1 MSGKWGKGAS
11 VRPLPTRL
19 VATLSSEQP
28 PLDEL
33 RQRWRRR
40 PLLAF
45 LVRSF
50 VVLAPLT
57 ASVIVGIAASRQ
69 FRPQGVVETVMWA
82 LWTAAASL
90 LALWLVDVVVRRLLP
105 LQRLLQL
112 CLAFP
117 DRAPSR
123 LRVAVRAAVP
133 RRPEALMS
141 RADAAEGAAA
151 VAEQVVTLLAA
162 LTLHD
167 RRTRG
172 HSERVCAF
180 TNLLAKQMH
189 LSPDDHDR
197 LTWVA
202 LVHDIGKLHVPSR
215 LLNKPDRPTV
225 TEWQLL
231 KTHPER
237 GAALT
242 APMRDWLG
250 QWADAVL
257 QHHERYDGGGYPRG
271 IAGEE
276 ISLAARVIAV
286 TDAFEVMT
294 APRAY
299 RRPVDAQTA
308 RAELARHAGSQ
319 FDPVVV
325 RNFLAIG
332 LPQLRRAMGP
342 LAWIAELP
350 FVSSWPRLE
359 AAASSTAAHAVTA
372 TAAASAAGLL
382 AIGSSGAGTAAA
394 VPSAPGDSVMAP
406 PEAPSIGVGGVTV
419 PVRPV
424 AAVHSSPAT
433 GAVAA
438 GAQASAAR
446 TRVSAHRHFR
456 TIVLAFHDSRRPHRH
471 QTASTAESSGT
482 SSPATDSSQSSDG
495 WPGQGQGHAYGHE
508 HAPGWQKNWGDNG
521 RQPGHGHGH

>member
-1 MSGKWGKGAS
+1 LA
-11 VRPLPTRL
+11 TRL

-28 PLDEL
+28 PPDEL
-33 RQRWRRR
+33 RLRWRRR
-40 PLLAF
+40 PLLAL

-50 VVLAPLT
+50 VVLAPLS
-57 ASVIVGIAASRQ
+57 ASVIVGIAASRE
-69 FRPQGVVETVMWA
+69 FRPQGVLEIVLWA

-133 RRPEALMS
+133 RRPESLLS
-141 RADAAEGAAA
+141 RTDAATGAAA

-180 TNLLAKQMH
+180 TNLLAAQMH
-189 LSPDDHDR
+189 LSPDDLDR

-250 QWADAVL
+250 PWADAVL
-257 QHHERYDGGGYPRG
+257 QHHERYDGGGYPHG

-308 RAELARHAGSQ
+308 RAELARHAGAQ

-342 LAWIAELP
+342 LAWIAEIP

-359 AAASSTAAHAVTA
+359 AAASTTATHAA
-372 TAAASAAGLL
+372 TAAAAAGAAGFL
-382 AIGSSGAGTAAA
+382 AIGTGGAGTAAA
-394 VPSAPGDSVMAP
+394 TSTTSGDIATTAPQAPSAGVSVHAQ
-406 PEAPSIGVGGVTV
+406 
-419 PVRPV
+419 PV
-424 AAVHSSPAT
+424 AAVRQSHAHSH
-433 GAVAA
+433 AA
-438 GAQASAAR
+438 AADLTANAAR
-446 TRVSAHRHFR
+446 TSSRRHFR
-456 TIVLAFHDSRRPHRH
+456 TIVLAFSAHRDPRTASGGAHARPSHDSKP
-471 QTASTAESSGT
+471 TDASASG
-482 SSPATDSSQSSDG
+482 SD
-495 WPGQGQGHAYGHE
+495 WPGHGHAYGHDN
-508 HAPGWQKNWGDNG
+508 APGWQKNWGDG
-521 RQPGHGHGH
+521 GSPGHHH

>member
-1 MSGKWGKGAS
+1 M
-11 VRPLPTRL
+11 
-19 VATLSSEQP
+19 
-28 PLDEL
+28 
-33 RQRWRRR
+33 RWRRR

-45 LVRSF
+45 AVRAF
-50 VVLAPLT
+50 VVLAPLST
-57 ASVIVGIAASRQ
+57 SIVAGILASRQ
-69 FRPQGVVETVMWA
+69 FRPEGVPAIILWA

-105 LQRLLQL
+105 LHRLLQL

-123 LRVAVRAAVP
+123 LKVAVRAAVP
-133 RRPEALMS
+133 RRPEALLKQP
-141 RADAAEGAAA
+141 DASASAAV

-180 TNLLAKQMH
+180 TNLLATEMH
-189 LSPDDHDR
+189 LSEEDRDR
-197 LTWVA
+197 LSWVA

-215 LLNKPDRPTV
+215 LLNKPDKPTV
-225 TEWQLL
+225 SEWQLL

-242 APMRDWLG
+242 EPMREWLG
-250 QWADAVL
+250 PWADAVL
-257 QHHERYDGGGYPRG
+257 EHHERYDGAGYPHG
-271 IAGEE
+271 LSGDE

-286 TDAFEVMT
+286 SDAFEVMT

-319 FDPVVV
+319 FDPEVV

-342 LAWIAELP
+342 LAWLAEIP

-359 AAASSTAAHAVTA
+359 AAASTTAAHAATA
-372 TAAASAAGLL
+372 TAAAGAAGFL
-382 AIGSSGAGTAAA
+382 AIGSSGAGVAA
-394 VPSAPGDSVMAP
+394 SAAGPVSGDITISTVDPGTTSALPATPVASVRQQSARVHRHAP
-406 PEAPSIGVGGVTV
+406 AQAHEHA
-419 PVRPV
+419 PV
-424 AAVHSSPAT
+424 AAQQAMPAHVRPAERFTSRRTKPAT
-433 GAVAA
+433 ATDA
-438 GAQASAAR
+438 
-446 TRVSAHRHFR
+446 
-456 TIVLAFHDSRRPHRH
+456 P
-471 QTASTAESSGT
+471 STAGDEPT
-482 SSPATDSSQSSDG
+482 AEQH
-495 WPGQGQGHAYGHE
+495 GHAYGHA
-508 HAPGWQKNWGDNG
+508 HAPGWQKNWGPGG
-521 RQPGHGHGH
+521 RHPGHHH

>member
-1 MSGKWGKGAS
+1 
-11 VRPLPTRL
+11 
-19 VATLSSEQP
+19 VATLSSDQP
-28 PLDEL
+28 PPDEV
-33 RQRWRRR
+33 RMRWRRR
-40 PLLAF
+40 PVLAF

-50 VVLAPLT
+50 VVLAPL
-57 ASVIVGIAASRQ
+57 AAAVVVGVIASRQ
-69 FRPQGVVETVMWA
+69 FRPQGFGEIVPWA
-82 LWTAAASL
+82 LWTAGASL
-90 LALWLVDVVVRRLLP
+90 LALWAVDVVVRRLLP

-133 RRPEALMS
+133 HRPEALLGN
-141 RADAAEGAAA
+141 ADASAGAAA

-180 TNLLAKQMH
+180 TNLLASQMN
-189 LSPDDHDR
+189 LPEADRDR

-202 LVHDIGKLHVPSR
+202 LVHDIGKLHVPAQ
-215 LLNKPDRPTV
+215 LLNKPDKPTL

-237 GAALT
+237 GAVIT
-242 APMRDWLG
+242 APMSDWLG

-257 QHHERYDGGGYPRG
+257 QHHERYDGAGYPHG
-271 IAGEE
+271 IAGDE

-308 RAELARHAGSQ
+308 RAELARHAGTQ

-325 RNFLAIG
+325 RHFLAIG

-342 LAWIAELP
+342 LAWLAEIP

-359 AAASSTAAHAVTA
+359 AAASTTAAHAATA
-372 TAAASAAGLL
+372 TAAASAAGVL
-382 AIGSSGAGTAAA
+382 ALGSGGGIAA
-394 VPSAPGDSVMAP
+394 SAT
-406 PEAPSIGVGGVTV
+406 PSISGDISAQALAPTV
-419 PVRPV
+419 DIPSTPV
-424 AAVHSSPAT
+424 AAVHPSGRSAADKRPAARASGVR
-433 GAVAA
+433 GAHVRRSTTHEHMTASA
-438 GAQASAAR
+438 VPEHRRGAPAAR
-446 TRVSAHRHFR
+446 TGHSSATHP
-456 TIVLAFHDSRRPHRH
+456 RP
-471 QTASTAESSGT
+471 T
-482 SSPATDSSQSSDG
+482 SSHKQPDNPTHKPTDKQTCEEPGGSDS
-495 WPGQGQGHAYGHE
+495 WPGRGHAYGHE
-508 HAPGWQKNWGDNG
+508 HAPGWQKNWGDGG
-521 RQPGHGHGH
+521 RPGHHR

>member
-1 MSGKWGKGAS
+1 M
-11 VRPLPTRL
+11 RPLQSRL
-19 VATLSSEQP
+19 VVTPSSDQP
-28 PLDEL
+28 PPDEL
-33 RQRWRRR
+33 RLRWRRR

-45 LVRSF
+45 LIRAF

-57 ASVIVGIAASRQ
+57 ASIVVGVLASRQ
-69 FRPQGVVETVMWA
+69 FRPQGILEIALWA

-90 LALWLVDVVVRRLLP
+90 LALWLVDIVVRRLLP
-105 LQRLLQL
+105 LHRLLQL

-123 LRVAVRAAVP
+123 LRVAVRAALP
-133 RRPEALMS
+133 RRPESLLK
-141 RADAAEGAAA
+141 RADTSESAAA

-180 TNLLAKQMH
+180 TNLLATEMH
-189 LSPDDHDR
+189 LPESDRDR
-197 LTWVA
+197 LSWVA

-215 LLNKPDRPTV
+215 LLNKPDKPTV
-225 TEWQLL
+225 SEWQLL

-242 APMRDWLG
+242 EPMRDWLG
-250 QWADAVL
+250 PWADAVL
-257 QHHERYDGGGYPRG
+257 EHHERYDGAGYPRG
-271 IAGEE
+271 LSGEQ

-286 TDAFEVMT
+286 SDAFEVMT

-319 FDPVVV
+319 FDPEVV
-325 RNFLAIG
+325 RHFLAIG

-342 LAWIAELP
+342 LAWLAEIP

-359 AAASSTAAHAVTA
+359 AAASTTAAHAATV
-372 TAAASAAGLL
+372 TAAAGAAGLL
-382 AIGSSGAGTAAA
+382 AIGSSGPGTAAA
-394 VPSAPGDSVMAP
+394 TQAPTGSFDMTPPQVPPAAVSVH
-406 PEAPSIGVGGVTV
+406 TQ
-419 PVRPV
+419 PV
-424 AAVHSSPAT
+424 AAVHRAAAESLPT
-433 GAVAA
+433 GDAH
-438 GAQASAAR
+438 ASAAR
-446 TRVSAHRHFR
+446 STARKHFK
-456 TIVLAFHDSRRPHRH
+456 TIVLAFSVHR
-471 QTASTAESSGT
+471 STGSGRADAQAPAEHKSST
-482 SSPATDSSQSSDG
+482 VTDQSSADDG
-495 WPGQGQGHAYGHE
+495 WPGQGHAYGHA
-508 HAPGWQKNWGDNG
+508 HAPGWQKNWGTNG
-521 RQPGHGHGH
+521 RHPGHAHEHH

>member
-1 MSGKWGKGAS
+1 M
-11 VRPLPTRL
+11 
-19 VATLSSEQP
+19 
-28 PLDEL
+28 
-33 RQRWRRR
+33 RWRRR

-45 LVRSF
+45 LVRAF
-50 VVLAPLT
+50 VVLAPLS
-57 ASVIVGIAASRQ
+57 AAVVVGIIASRQ
-69 FRPQGVVETVMWA
+69 FRPRGVAEIIPWT
-82 LWTAAASL
+82 LWTAGVSL
-90 LALWLVDVVVRRLLP
+90 VALWLVDVVVRRLLP

-123 LRVAVRAAVP
+123 LRVAVRAAMP
-133 RRPEALMS
+133 RRPEAL
-141 RADAAEGAAA
+141 AHGTGATGDAAE

-180 TNLLAKQMH
+180 TNLLATQMN
-189 LSPDDHDR
+189 LPEGDCDR

-202 LVHDIGKLHVPSR
+202 LVHDIGKLAVPAR
-215 LLNKPDRPTV
+215 LLNKPDKPTV

-242 APMRDWLG
+242 EPMRDWLG
-250 QWADAVL
+250 EWADAVL
-257 QHHERYDGGGYPRG
+257 QHHERYDGAGYPRG
-271 IAGEE
+271 IAGDE
-276 ISLAARVIAV
+276 ISMAARMIAV

-308 RAELARHAGSQ
+308 RAELARHAGDQ

-325 RNFLAIG
+325 RHFLAIC

-342 LAWIAELP
+342 LAWLAEIP

-359 AAASSTAAHAVTA
+359 AAASTTAAHAATA
-372 TAAASAAGLL
+372 TAAASAAGVL
-382 AIGSSGAGTAAA
+382 ALGSGGGTSASAAA
-394 VPSAPGDSVMAP
+394 VPPDAIATLGP
-406 PEAPSIGVGGVTV
+406 TV
-419 PVRPV
+419 ALPAVEVPTVKV
-424 AAVHSSPAT
+424 AAVHAVHETRRHAGAAAAHDRVHRSDSHGDVVATPQAGESWHGAHASADVAGPKPAT
-433 GAVAA
+433 G
-438 GAQASAAR
+438 GQR
-446 TRVSAHRHFR
+446 TRTANTDTS
-456 TIVLAFHDSRRPHRH
+456 DS
-471 QTASTAESSGT
+471 G
-482 SSPATDSSQSSDG
+482 DG
-495 WPGQGQGHAYGHE
+495 NGDWPGRGHAYGHQ
-508 HAPGWQKNWGDNG
+508 HAPGWQKNWGDGG
-521 RQPGHGHGH
+521 RHPGHGHAH

>member
-1 MSGKWGKGAS
+1 M
-11 VRPLPTRL
+11 RPLPNRL
-19 VATLSSEQP
+19 VATPSSEQP
-28 PLDEL
+28 PPDEL
-33 RQRWRRR
+33 RLRWRRR

-50 VVLAPLT
+50 VVLAPL
-57 ASVIVGIAASRQ
+57 AAAVVVGIVASRQ
-69 FRPQGVVETVMWA
+69 FRPEGIVEIVPWV

-133 RRPEALMS
+133 RRPEALAHS
-141 RADAAEGAAA
+141 AEASGSAAE

-180 TNLLAKQMH
+180 TNLLATQMN
-189 LSPDDHDR
+189 LPEADRDR

-202 LVHDIGKLHVPSR
+202 LVHDIGKLHVPAR
-215 LLNKPDRPTV
+215 LLNKPDKPTV

-250 QWADAVL
+250 EWADAVL
-257 QHHERYDGGGYPRG
+257 QHHERYDGAGYPRG
-271 IAGEE
+271 IAGDE
-276 ISLAARVIAV
+276 ISMAARMIAV

-308 RAELARHAGSQ
+308 RAELARHAGDQ

-325 RNFLAIG
+325 RHFLAIG

-342 LAWIAELP
+342 LAWLAEIP

-359 AAASSTAAHAVTA
+359 AAASSTAAHAATA
-372 TAAASAAGLL
+372 TAAAGAAGLL
-382 AIGSSGAGTAAA
+382 AIGSSGPGTAAA
-394 VPSAPGDSVMAP
+394 VAAP
-406 PEAPSIGVGGVTV
+406 PVEAIGTLPHAPSVGVTV
-419 PVRPV
+419 PIRPV
-424 AAVHSSPAT
+424 AAVHESPTQHDAT
-433 GAVAA
+433 A
-438 GAQASAAR
+438 GDKLSAAR
-446 TRVSAHRHFR
+446 APSRRHFK
-456 TIVLAFHDSRRPHRH
+456 TEVLAFHVSRHTRRGR
-471 QTASTAESSGT
+471 QATAASTSGKSAADAPT
-482 SSPATDSSQSSDG
+482 DPATA
-495 WPGQGQGHAYGHE
+495 GQGNAYGHE
-508 HAPGWQKNWGDNG
+508 RAPGWQKNWGDGG
-521 RQPGHGHGH
+521 RRPGHH

>member
-1 MSGKWGKGAS
+1 
-11 VRPLPTRL
+11 VRPLQSRL
-19 VATLSSEQP
+19 VVTSSSDQP
-28 PLDEL
+28 PPDEL
-33 RQRWRRR
+33 RLRWRRR
-40 PLLAF
+40 PLLA
-45 LVRSF
+45 LGVRSF

-57 ASVIVGIAASRQ
+57 ASVVVGILASRQ
-69 FRPQGVVETVMWA
+69 FRPEGVAEFVLWA

-133 RRPEALMS
+133 RRPESLLK
-141 RADAAEGAAA
+141 RADASESAAA

-180 TNLLAKQMH
+180 TNLLATEMH
-189 LSPDDHDR
+189 LSDEDRDR

-215 LLNKPDRPTV
+215 LLNKPDKPTV
-225 TEWQLL
+225 SEWQLL

-242 APMRDWLG
+242 EPMREWLG
-250 QWADAVL
+250 PWADAVL
-257 QHHERYDGGGYPRG
+257 EHHERYDGAGYPRG
-271 IAGEE
+271 ISGEE
-276 ISLAARVIAV
+276 ISLAARLIAV
-286 TDAFEVMT
+286 SDAFEVMT

-308 RAELARHAGSQ
+308 RAELARYAGSQ
-319 FDPVVV
+319 FDPEVV
-325 RNFLAIG
+325 RHFLAIG

-342 LAWIAELP
+342 LAWLAEIP
-350 FVSSWPRLE
+350 FVSSWPRFE
-359 AAASSTAAHAVTA
+359 AAASTTAAHAATA
-372 TAAASAAGLL
+372 TAAAGAAGFL
-382 AIGSSGAGTAAA
+382 AIGSAGAGVSADTAHAASGDVVTSAA
-394 VPSAPGDSVMAP
+394 VPS
-406 PEAPSIGVGGVTV
+406 VGSAL
-419 PVRPV
+419 PAQPV
-424 AAVHSSPAT
+424 AAVHHQSAQPHLHAHQHPVARAHQHESITAKPTTTAHARPA
-433 GAVAA
+433 A
-438 GAQASAAR
+438 
-446 TRVSAHRHFR
+446 
-456 TIVLAFHDSRRPHRH
+456 LERPHRTH
-471 QTASTAESSGT
+471 
-482 SSPATDSSQSSDG
+482 PATSDSSSTRQSNHCDG
-495 WPGQGQGHAYGHE
+495 HEDGHEDGHDEHGHAYGHE
-508 HAPGWQKNWGDNG
+508 HAPGWQKNWGPNG
-521 RQPGHGHGH
+521 RHSGHHHHHGDDAV

>member
-1 MSGKWGKGAS
+1 
-11 VRPLPTRL
+11 V
-19 VATLSSEQP
+19 
-28 PLDEL
+28 
-33 RQRWRRR
+33 
-40 PLLAF
+40 LAF

-50 VVLAPLT
+50 VVLAPLS
-57 ASVIVGIAASRQ
+57 ASVVVGIVASRQ
-69 FRPQGVVETVMWA
+69 FRPHGIAEIMPWA

-90 LALWLVDVVVRRLLP
+90 LALWAVDVVVRRLLP
-105 LQRLLQL
+105 LHRLLQL

-123 LRVAVRAAVP
+123 LRVAARVAVP
-133 RRPEALMS
+133 RRPEALMNDTDVS
-141 RADAAEGAAA
+141 AGASA

-180 TNLLAKQMH
+180 TNLLASQMN
-189 LSPDDHDR
+189 LPEADRDR

-202 LVHDIGKLHVPSR
+202 LVHDIGKLHVPAR
-215 LLNKPDRPTV
+215 LLNKPDKPTV

-237 GAALT
+237 GAAIT
-242 APMRDWLG
+242 APMRGWLG
-250 QWADAVL
+250 PWADAVL
-257 QHHERYDGGGYPRG
+257 QHHERFDGGGYPRG
-271 IAGEE
+271 IAGDE
-276 ISLAARVIAV
+276 ISVAARMIAV

-308 RAELARHAGSQ
+308 RAELARHAGAQ

-325 RNFLAIG
+325 RHFLAIG

-342 LAWIAELP
+342 LAWLAEIP

-359 AAASSTAAHAVTA
+359 AAASTTAAHVATA
-372 TAAASAAGLL
+372 TAAAGAAGLL
-382 AIGSSGAGTAAA
+382 AIGSSGPGTAAA
-394 VPSAPGDSVMAP
+394 VPTTPGAVVGTPPSASSVD
-406 PEAPSIGVGGVTV
+406 VTT

-424 AAVHSSPAT
+424 AAVHQSPT
-433 GAVAA
+433 QDHA
-438 GAQASAAR
+438 GAGSHESAAR
-446 TRVSAHRHFR
+446 APSRRHFR
-456 TIVLAFHDSRRPHRH
+456 TMVLAFSVRRSPHVRH
-471 QTASTAESSGT
+471 ADAPTAAGQ
-482 SSPATDSSQSSDG
+482 DSSTRTDTSTPSG
-495 WPGQGQGHAYGHE
+495 SPPGNGHGHAYGHE
-508 HAPGWQKNWGDNG
+508 HAPGWQKNWGENG
-521 RQPGHGHGH
+521 RYPGHGH

>member
-1 MSGKWGKGAS
+1 
-11 VRPLPTRL
+11 V
-19 VATLSSEQP
+19 
-28 PLDEL
+28 
-33 RQRWRRR
+33 
-40 PLLAF
+40 LAF
-45 LVRSF
+45 LVRCV
-50 VVLAPLT
+50 VVLAPL
-57 ASVIVGIAASRQ
+57 AAAVVFGIVASRQ
-69 FRPQGVVETVMWA
+69 FRPHGIAEIVPWA

-133 RRPEALMS
+133 RRPEAL
-141 RADAAEGAAA
+141 AHNAEASGSTAE

-180 TNLLAKQMH
+180 TNLLATQMN
-189 LSPDDHDR
+189 LPEADRDR

-202 LVHDIGKLHVPSR
+202 LVHDIGKLHVPAR
-215 LLNKPDRPTV
+215 LLNKPDKPTV
-225 TEWQLL
+225 SEWQLL

-242 APMRDWLG
+242 APMNSWLG
-250 QWADAVL
+250 EWSDAVL
-257 QHHERYDGGGYPRG
+257 QHHERYDGAGYPRG
-271 IAGEE
+271 NAGDE
-276 ISLAARVIAV
+276 ISLAARMIAV
-286 TDAFEVMT
+286 ADAFEVMT

-308 RAELARHAGSQ
+308 RAELARHAGDQ

-325 RNFLAIG
+325 RHFLAIG

-342 LAWIAELP
+342 LAWLAELP

-359 AAASSTAAHAVTA
+359 AAASTTAAHAATA
-372 TAAASAAGLL
+372 TAAAGAAGLL
-382 AIGSSGAGTAAA
+382 AIGSSGPGTAAA
-394 VPSAPGDSVMAP
+394 VPSTPGETFSTLPHEP
-406 PEAPSIGVGGVTV
+406 PIDVTV

-424 AAVHSSPAT
+424 AAVHESPT
-433 GAVAA
+433 HEHDAA
-438 GAQASAAR
+438 GTQTSAAR
-446 TRVSAHRHFR
+446 TTHRRHFK
-456 TIVLAFHDSRRPHRH
+456 TEVLAFHVHRDPTPAGPDAPTAASRDSS
-471 QTASTAESSGT
+471 A
-482 SSPATDSSQSSDG
+482 ATDQPAADNNG
-495 WPGQGQGHAYGHE
+495 DWPGRGHAYGHE
-508 HAPGWQKNWGDNG
+508 RAPGWQKNWGDGG
-521 RQPGHGHGH
+521 RHPGHGH

>member
-1 MSGKWGKGAS
+1 
-11 VRPLPTRL
+11 
-19 VATLSSEQP
+19 
-28 PLDEL
+28 
-33 RQRWRRR
+33 
-40 PLLAF
+40 LAF
-45 LVRSF
+45 AIRSF
-50 VVLAPLT
+50 VVLAPLS
-57 ASVIVGIAASRQ
+57 AAIVVGILASRQ
-69 FRPQGVVETVMWA
+69 FRPQGIVELLLWA

-105 LQRLLQL
+105 LHRLLQL

-123 LRVAVRAAVP
+123 LRVAVRAAMP
-133 RRPEALMS
+133 RRPEALLK
-141 RADAAEGAAA
+141 RADTSASAAA

-172 HSERVCAF
+172 HSERVCAL
-180 TNLLAKQMH
+180 TNLLAGEMH
-189 LSPDDHDR
+189 LSDQDRDR
-197 LTWVA
+197 LSWVA
-202 LVHDIGKLHVPSR
+202 LVHDIGKLHVPAR
-215 LLNKPDRPTV
+215 LLNKPDKPTV

-242 APMRDWLG
+242 APMSDWLG
-250 QWADAVL
+250 PWADAVL
-257 QHHERYDGGGYPRG
+257 EHHERFDGAGYPRG
-271 IAGEE
+271 LSGEQ

-286 TDAFEVMT
+286 SDAFEVMT

-308 RAELARHAGSQ
+308 RAELARYAGSQ
-319 FDPVVV
+319 FDPEVV

-359 AAASSTAAHAVTA
+359 AAASTTAAHAATA

-382 AIGSSGAGTAAA
+382 AIGSSGAGVAAETMHANVGPSTGTA
-394 VPSAPGDSVMAP
+394 VPA
-406 PEAPSIGVGGVTV
+406 
-419 PVRPV
+419 RPI
-424 AAVHSSPAT
+424 AVVHQQPARMH
-433 GAVAA
+433 AHAHRQHHA
-438 GAQASAAR
+438 GAQAHQHAPVTAQPAVAHDAR
-446 TRVSAHRHFR
+446 PAVHTRPRH
-456 TIVLAFHDSRRPHRH
+456 SN
-471 QTASTAESSGT
+471 AST
-482 SSPATDSSQSSDG
+482 SPDATGADDG
-495 WPGQGQGHAYGHE
+495 SYRDDGDGHRGHAYGHE
-508 HAPGWQKNWGDNG
+508 HAPGWQKNWGDDG
-521 RQPGHGHGH
+521 RHPGHGHRH

>member
-1 MSGKWGKGAS
+1 

-19 VATLSSEQP
+19 VATPSSDQP
-28 PLDEL
+28 PPDEL
-33 RQRWRRR
+33 RLRWRRR

-57 ASVIVGIAASRQ
+57 ASVVVGIIASRQ
-69 FRPQGVVETVMWA
+69 FRPQGLLETLFWA

-133 RRPEALMS
+133 RRPEALMNRTDEAS
-141 RADAAEGAAA
+141 DAAA

-180 TNLLAKQMH
+180 TNLLAAQMH
-189 LSPDDHDR
+189 LSSEDLDR

-215 LLNKPDRPTV
+215 LLNKPDKPTV
-225 TEWQLL
+225 SEWQLL

-242 APMRDWLG
+242 APMREWLG
-250 QWADAVL
+250 PWADAVL
-257 QHHERYDGGGYPRG
+257 QHHERYDGAGYPHG
-271 IAGEE
+271 ISGEE
-276 ISLAARVIAV
+276 ISPAARIIAV

-325 RNFLAIG
+325 RHFLAIG

-342 LAWIAELP
+342 LAWLAEIP
-350 FVSSWPRLE
+350 FVAQWPRLE
-359 AAASSTAAHAVTA
+359 AAASTTAAHAVTA
-372 TAAASAAGLL
+372 TAAAGAAGFL

-394 VPSAPGDSVMAP
+394 TPTTSGDVAAPAPDAPPPAPTVTVRQVASVHPSPDSVQQTQ
-406 PEAPSIGVGGVTV
+406 GG
-419 PVRPV
+419 
-424 AAVHSSPAT
+424 HE
-433 GAVAA
+433 A
-438 GAQASAAR
+438 GAKA
-446 TRVSAHRHFR
+446 VKHRRFA
-456 TIVLAFHDSRRPHRH
+456 TVVLAFSDRREHRAARPAAH
-471 QTASTAESSGT
+471 TGSTQARHTHEAPGT
-482 SSPATDSSQSSDG
+482 TSTNSDSDG
-495 WPGQGQGHAYGHE
+495 PGNGQGHAYGHE
-508 HAPGWQKNWGDNG
+508 HAPGWQKNWGEDG
-521 RQPGHGHGH
+521 RHPGHGH